1 LTTDII
7 TKVVFSTTW
16 ELLSSTKNRGVVVA
30 TAAIVELVGI
40 AHQSAILYQFPLL
53 FILLFPRVAKS
64 DPVLHRYAGDMV
76 TRRIK
81 LKEQQPD
88 IKDMFGQ
95 YTTATDPESKTGQPL
110 PKGDVLINSM
120 NLIVAGTSPSSNSEQ
135 KLKLNLCQVRIPQP
149 QP

>member
-1 LTTDII
+1 M
-7 TKVVFSTTW
+7 
-16 ELLSSTKNRGVVVA
+16 VVA

-64 DPVLHRYAGDMV
+64 DLVLHRYARDIV

-95 YTTATDPESKTGQPL
+95 YTTATDPESKTGRPL

-120 NLIVAGTSPSSNSEQ
+120 NLIVAGTFPSSNSEQ
-135 KLKLNLCQVRIPQP
+135 KLKLNVCQVRIPQP